1 MTPTVIVRP
10 RLKRRAAGLGVNP
23 ISFDTIRIRSRV
35 CSLTIAL
42 PFIAREAVAT
52 LTPAP
57 RATSRIVTAF
67 FIPPRGPET
76 GYIHPVT
83 TQANQ
88 GCQGGGPAS
97 VDLDNAVI
105 ICHMFR
111 AVSSR
116 GWSSAP

>member
-23 ISFDTIRIRSRV
+23 ISFDTVRIRSRV

-67 FIPPRGPET
+67 FTVP
-76 GYIHPVT
+76 HALLKPVT
-83 TQANQ
+83 SPGHN
-88 GCQGGGPAS
+88 AS
-97 VDLDNAVI
+97 
-105 ICHMFR
+105 
-111 AVSSR
+111 
-116 GWSSAP
+116 